1 MKSTPVGK
9 LPLPAAGAHVR
20 AICVVVAVACG
31 GPRTPSPS
39 PPVPTA
45 RASVAADPPDATA
58 EADLCRRFAGARVQL
73 AAALMDPARTRSEK
87 DALERAY
94 EAEYRP
100 VLLGE
105 IPCSPLWPV
114 PAAPT
119 SSTRGGQQRQGG
131 VEVRG
136 ALGKEAVQQVVHAAF
151 GTMRT
156 CFEEGLTH
164 GSNLDGRVVV
174 KFVIDVRGGVS
185 SAVDGGSDLV
195 DRIVVGCILE
205 RFRKLIFPAPE
216 HGEATVLYPLRF
228 SPGD

>member
-1 MKSTPVGK
+1 M
-9 LPLPAAGAHVR
+9 
-20 AICVVVAVACG
+20 
-31 GPRTPSPS
+31 
-39 PPVPTA
+39 PTA
-45 RASVAADPPDATA
+45 RASVAPDPRDPAA
-58 EADLCRRFAGARVQL
+58 EAELCRRFAGAREKL
-73 AAALMDPARTRSEK
+73 AGALMDPAKTRSEK
-87 DALERAY
+87 ADLERAY

-105 IPCSPLWPV
+105 IPCSTLWPV

-119 SSTRGGQQRQGG
+119 SSTRGGQQHQGG

-136 ALGKEAVQQVVHAAF
+136 ALGKEAVQQVVRAAF

-164 GSNLDGRVVV
+164 GANLDGRIVV
-174 KFVIDVRGGVS
+174 KFVINARGAVS
-185 SAVDGGSDLV
+185 SAVDGGSDLA
-195 DRIVVGCILE
+195 DGTVVGCILE